1 MLMAER
7 SEAATGRELADITVC
22 MVELLDRNIAYTEKE
37 KGTLERQLQLLS
49 ERSREAKCCDLAG
62 LSYAME
68 LTAKRLLQHNDI
80 ITSAFEGGENHGERT
95 DHHTDSGRAEEA
107 AGDGGR
113 AARPE
118 PERAD
123 P

>member
-1 MLMAER
+1 MSNDQIYAVLGKQVMLMAER

-80 ITSAFEGGENHGERT
+80 ITSAFGERL
-95 DHHTDSGRAEEA
+95 AEQPLA
-107 AGDGGR
+107 
-113 AARPE
+113 
-118 PERAD
+118 
-123 P
+123 